1 MSAQTRPIV
10 LVGCGKMGGALL
22 AGWIGRGV
30 VAERLRVVEP
40 VVALA
45 EDARRGHAVVVVGAP
60 DALEPGLDPE
70 VVVIAIKPQVV
81 PAAVPAYRRFARP
94 GTLFLSIAAGK
105 TIAGFERALGEGTA
119 IARAMPN
126 TPAAIGRGI
135 SAVVANRTVTPAQR
149 ALCQD
154 LLGAVGEVVWLDD
167 EGLIDAVTAVSGG
180 GPAYVA
186 LLVEVLA
193 RAGARSG
200 LPADVSLRLARAAV
214 AGSGELI
221 HRSPEPVEALR
232 RNVTSPGGTTEQAL
246 AVLMADDG
254 LQPLFDRAI
263 AAATRRGR
271 ELAG

>member
-1 MSAQTRPIV
+1 MNAERRPIV

-22 AGWIGRGV
+22 AGWIVEGV
-30 VAERLRVVEP
+30 VADRLRVVEP

-45 EDARRGHAVVVVGAP
+45 EAARRDHGVVVVAEP
-60 DALEPGLDPE
+60 DAIEPGLDPE
-70 VVVIAIKPQVV
+70 VVVFAVKPQIV
-81 PAAVPAYRRFARP
+81 PTALPPYRRFARA
-94 GTLFLSIAAGK
+94 GTLFLTIAAGK
-105 TIAGFERALGEGTA
+105 TIAGFERVLGGGMA

-135 SAVVANRTVTPAQR
+135 SAVVANRNVTAAQR

-167 EGLIDAVTAVSGG
+167 EGLLDAVTAVSGG
-180 GPAYVA
+180 APAYVA

-193 RAGARSG
+193 RAGARAG
-200 LPADVSLRLARAAV
+200 LPGDVALRLARAAV

-221 HRSPEPVEALR
+221 HRSPDPVETLR
-232 RNVTSPGGTTEQAL
+232 KNVTSPGGTTQQAL

-271 ELAG
+271 ELAD